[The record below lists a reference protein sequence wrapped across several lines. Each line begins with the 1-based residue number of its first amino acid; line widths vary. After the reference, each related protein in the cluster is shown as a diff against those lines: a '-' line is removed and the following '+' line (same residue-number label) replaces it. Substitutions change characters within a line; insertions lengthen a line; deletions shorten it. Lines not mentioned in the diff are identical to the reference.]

1 MMKIAGTTPLFRPPA
16 DQKGK
21 YYFCK

>member
-1 MMKIAGTTPLFRPPA
+1 MKIAGTTPLFRPPA